1 MAISM
6 RLVIITGM
14 SGAGKAT
21 AARIFED
28 LSYTVV
34 DNLPPALL
42 PDLIAQHKKA
52 LHPAALAVL
61 IDSRTGSLLEGF
73 AKALEKMEKAGVR
86 PTVLFLD
93 ASDDVLVQRFKE
105 TRRPHPLFE
114 QTGGI
119 LEAIR
124 QERLLLESVRE
135 RADKVVD
142 TTNLKPH
149 GLQRELETAFLTVS
163 QKGQR
168 IMVTVISFGFK
179 FGLPLDADLIFDV
192 RFLIN
197 PHYVDNLRPYDG
209 RHQAIAEYVM
219 EDPDSG
225 VYLDKLYDL
234 VEFSL
239 PRYVE
244 EGKAYLTIAIGC
256 TGGRHRSVVVA
267 EKLGQFLQTRGYRT
281 LIQHR
286 DVEK

>member
-1 MAISM
+1 M

-28 LSYTVV
+28 LSYSVV

-42 PDLIAQHKKA
+42 PDLVAQHKKA
-52 LHPAALAVL
+52 AKPAALAVL
-61 IDSRTGSLLEGF
+61 IDARSGGLLGGVE
-73 AKALEKMEKAGVR
+73 KVLEKVEKAGVR

-105 TRRPHPLFE
+105 TRRPHPLFD
-114 QTGGI
+114 QAGGI

-124 QERLLLESVRE
+124 QERTLLESLRE

-149 GLQRELETAFLTVS
+149 GLQRELETAFLAVS

-197 PHYVDNLRPYDG
+197 PHYVDSLRPYDG

-225 VYLDKLYDL
+225 VYLEKLYDL

-267 EKLGQFLQTRGYRT
+267 EKLGQFLQSRGYRT
-281 LIQHR
+281 LVQHR

>member
-1 MAISM
+1 M
-6 RLVIITGM
+6 RLVVITGM

-21 AARIFED
+21 AARMFED

-42 PDLIAQHKKA
+42 PELVAQHRKA
-52 LHPAALAVL
+52 NPAGALAVL
-61 IDSRTGSLLEGF
+61 IDARSGALLEGF
-73 AKALEKMEKAGVR
+73 DRVLLKVEKASVR

-93 ASDDVLVQRFKE
+93 SSDDVLVQRFKE

-114 QTGGI
+114 QSGGI

-124 QERLLLESVRE
+124 NERTLLGSIKE
-135 RADKVVD
+135 RVDKVVD
-142 TTNLKPH
+142 TSNLKPH
-149 GLQRELETAFLTVS
+149 DLRRELEIAFSPIT

-168 IMVTVISFGFK
+168 ILVTVTSFGFK

-197 PHYVDNLRPYDG
+197 PHYVEALKPYDG
-209 RHQAIAEYVM
+209 RHQAIQEFVL

-225 VYLDKLYDL
+225 LFLDKLYDL
-234 VEFSL
+234 IEFSL
-239 PRYVE
+239 PRYVG

-267 EKLGQFLQTRGYRT
+267 ERLGQFLQSKGYRT
-281 LIQHR
+281 LVQHR
-286 DVEK
+286 DVDK

>member
-1 MAISM
+1 M
-6 RLVIITGM
+6 RLVILTGM

-42 PDLIAQHKKA
+42 PDLVSQHKKSN
-52 LHPAALAVL
+52 PSTDLAVL
-61 IDSRTGSLLEGF
+61 IDARSGGPLSDIEKVL
-73 AKALEKMEKAGVR
+73 AKVEKGGVR
-86 PTVLFLD
+86 PTVVFLD
-93 ASDDVLVQRFKE
+93 SSDDVLVQRFKE

-124 QERLLLESVRE
+124 RERLLLENIKE
-135 RADKVVD
+135 RSDKVVD
-142 TTNLKPH
+142 TSNLKPH
-149 GLQRELETAFLTVS
+149 ELQRELDQSFSAIT

-168 IMVTVISFGFK
+168 ILVTVTSFGFK

-197 PHYVDNLRPYDG
+197 PHYVEGLKPYDG
-209 RHQAIAEYVM
+209 RHQAIQEFVLD
-219 EDPDSG
+219 DPDSG
-225 VYLDKLYDL
+225 IFLDKLYDL
-234 VEFSL
+234 IEFSL
-239 PRYVE
+239 PRYVD
-244 EGKAYLTIAIGC
+244 EGKVYLTIAIGC

-267 EKLGQFLQTRGYRT
+267 ERLGQFLQSKGYRT
-281 LIQHR
+281 LVQHR
-286 DVEK
+286 DVGK

>member
-1 MAISM
+1 M
-6 RLVIITGM
+6 RLVVITGM

-42 PDLIAQHKKA
+42 PELVAQHKKA
-52 LHPAALAVL
+52 NRNGALAVL
-61 IDSRTGSLLEGF
+61 IDARSGSLLEGF
-73 AKALEKMEKAGVR
+73 EGVLQKVEKAGVR

-93 ASDDVLVQRFKE
+93 SSDDVLVQRFKE

-114 QTGGI
+114 QSGGI

-124 QERLLLESVRE
+124 KERLLLGNIRE
-135 RADKVVD
+135 RADKAID
-142 TTNLKPH
+142 TSNLKPH
-149 GLQRELETAFLTVS
+149 ELQRELDISFATIA

-168 IMVTVISFGFK
+168 ILVTVTSFGFK

-197 PHYVDNLRPYDG
+197 PHYVEALKPYDG
-209 RHQAIAEYVM
+209 RHQAIQEFVL

-225 VYLDKLYDL
+225 VYLEKLYDL
-234 VEFSL
+234 IEFSL

-267 EKLGQFLQTRGYRT
+267 ERLGQFLQSKGYRT
-281 LIQHR
+281 LVQHR

>member
-1 MAISM
+1 M
-6 RLVIITGM
+6 RLVVITGM

-21 AARIFED
+21 AARMFED
-28 LSYTVV
+28 LSYAVV

-42 PDLIAQHKKA
+42 PELVAQHKKA
-52 LHPAALAVL
+52 SPNGALAVL
-61 IDSRTGSLLEGF
+61 IDARSGALLAGF
-73 AKALEKMEKAGVR
+73 ENVLQKVEKAGVR

-114 QTGGI
+114 QSGGI

-124 QERLLLESVRE
+124 KERLLLGNIRE
-135 RADKVVD
+135 RADKAID
-142 TTNLKPH
+142 TSNLKPH
-149 GLQRELETAFLTVS
+149 ELQRELEISFAAIA

-168 IMVTVISFGFK
+168 ILVTVTSFGFK

-197 PHYVDNLRPYDG
+197 PHYVEALKPYDG
-209 RHQAIAEYVM
+209 RHQAIQEFVL

-225 VYLDKLYDL
+225 VFLEKLYDL
-234 VEFSL
+234 IEFSL

-267 EKLGQFLQTRGYRT
+267 ERLGQFLQSKGYRT
-281 LIQHR
+281 LVQHR
-286 DVEK
+286 DVGK

>member
-1 MAISM
+1 M

-28 LSYTVV
+28 LSYSVV

-42 PDLIAQHKKA
+42 PDLMAQHKKA
-52 LHPAALAVL
+52 PHSAALAVL
-61 IDSRTGSLLEGF
+61 IDARTGALLGSVD
-73 AKALEKMEKAGVR
+73 KAFEKVEKAGVR

-124 QERLLLESVRE
+124 QERTLLQSLRE

-197 PHYVDNLRPYDG
+197 PHYVDSLRPYDG

-219 EDPDSG
+219 DDPDSG
-225 VYLDKLYDL
+225 VFMEKLYDL

-267 EKLGQFLQTRGYRT
+267 EKLGQFLQSRGYRT
-281 LIQHR
+281 LVQHR